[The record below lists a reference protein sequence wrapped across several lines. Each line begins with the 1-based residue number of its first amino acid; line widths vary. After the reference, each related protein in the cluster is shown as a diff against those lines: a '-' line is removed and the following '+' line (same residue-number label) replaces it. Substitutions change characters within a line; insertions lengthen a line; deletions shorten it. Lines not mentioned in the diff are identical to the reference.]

1 MRPRIQSLWL
11 SHLKDSKERE
21 EYKNKLLAS
30 RFLLD
35 KLHEIVYNI
44 VKMETRP
51 STKDYDSPSWAYLQ
65 AHQNGRLEAFEEI
78 LKLLSISDQEDT

>member
-1 MRPRIQSLWL
+1 MRQRIQSLWV

-21 EYKNKLLAS
+21 DFTNKLLGS

-35 KLHEIVYNI
+35 KLSEIVYNI
-44 VKMETRP
+44 VKMESRP

-78 LKLLSISDQEDT
+78 LKLISISDKEE

>member
-1 MRPRIQSLWL
+1 MRQRIQSLWV

-21 EYKNKLLAS
+21 DFTNKLLGS

-35 KLHEIVYNI
+35 KLSEIVYNI
-44 VKMETRP
+44 VKMESRP

-65 AHQNGRLEAFEEI
+65 AHRNGRLEAFEEI
-78 LKLLSISDQEDT
+78 LKLISISDKEE